1 MSLMNSLLR
10 RISGHSRSGRTRRRD
25 WRPSLGIQAAQVE
38 VLENRQLLSALTVT
52 TAADSGAGSLR
63 AEIAAAHSGDT
74 INFAS
79 SVRGTITLS
88 SGELV
93 VNKSLDFE
101 GPGVK
106 KLAISGGGSSRVF
119 EVDAGA
125 QVTLSGLTIENG
137 DGVAG
142 FDLGDPNASKGG
154 GILNFGTL
162 TVSNC
167 LVTQN
172 GDWTVNMGGGIFNAG
187 TLSLSAST
195 VTLNSASLG
204 GGIYNDYTGTLFLIS
219 SNVSNNRDGIGNDID
234 NLGTMTVTRSKR

>member
-1 MSLMNSLLR
+1 MSLINRLLQRMTGQSRLYRTPR
-10 RISGHSRSGRTRRRD
+10 RKPFS
-25 WRPSLGIQAAQVE
+25 PFGIQAAQVQT
-38 VLENRQLLSALTVT
+38 LESRRLLSALTVT

-74 INFAS
+74 INFAA
-79 SVRGTITLS
+79 SVRGTITLT

-142 FDLGDPNASKGG
+142 FDLGDPNAGKGG

-195 VTLNSASLG
+195 VTLNSATQG
-204 GGIYNDYTGTLFLIS
+204 GGIYNDITGTLFLMS
-219 SNVSNNRDGIGNDID
+219 SSVSNNRDGIGNDIV
-234 NLGTMTVTRSKR
+234 NLGTMTVTRSKK